1 MTCTVP
7 QGLLVKLVSKL
18 ALLGLPLAL
27 VACSA
32 LESDKVD
39 YKASV
44 KVTPLSVPPDL
55 TQLPRDTRYVTPG
68 GTVSATGFQSAAQ
81 SQGQNTVASNFAGM
95 RIEGMGAQRW
105 LVIDQPPE
113 KLWPVLKEFWQETGL
128 TLVRD
133 EPQLGIMETDWAEN
147 RAKLPQDFIRR
158 TLGKLVDGLYSTSTL
173 DKYRTRLERQA
184 GGAGSEIY
192 ISHRGVEEVYQ
203 DSGQTKT
210 IWQSRPTDTELEVEM
225 LRRLMLKL
233 GAGSQAAAVQVAAA
247 PPRPTSRLEQRE
259 GQPVVLVSESFD
271 RAWRRV
277 GLTLDRTGFT
287 VEDRDR
293 SQGLYYVRYVEPRPP
308 GQEEPGFFARMFS
321 ATPKDKTPQKYRISV
336 QGQGE
341 SSSVSVLDAEGAAV
355 RSDHAQSILRVI
367 ADDLR

>member
-1 MTCTVP
+1 MPCTVC

-39 YKASV
+39 YKAAV
-44 KVTPLSVPPDL
+44 KATPLSVPPDL

-81 SQGQNTVASNFAGM
+81 TQGQNTVASNYAGM
-95 RIEGMGAQRW
+95 RIEGVGPQRW
-105 LVIDQPPE
+105 LVLDQPPE
-113 KLWPVLKEFWQETGL
+113 KLWPALKEFWQETGL

-158 TLGKLVDGLYSTSTL
+158 TLGKLLDGLYSTSTL
-173 DKYRTRLERQA
+173 DKYRTRLERRA
-184 GGAGSEIY
+184 GGGTEIY
-192 ISHRGVEEVYQ
+192 ISHRGMEEVYK
-203 DSGQTKT
+203 DADKTKT
-210 IWQSRPTDTELEVEM
+210 IWQTRPTDTELEVEM

-247 PPRPTSRLEQRE
+247 LPRPTSRLEQSG
-259 GQPVVLVSESFD
+259 GQPVVRVSEGFD

-277 GLTLDRTGFT
+277 GLTLDRTGFS

-321 ATPKDKTPQKYRISV
+321 GAPKDKTPQKYRISV
-336 QGQGE
+336 RGE
-341 SSSVSVLDAEGAAV
+341 GENSSVSVLDADGAPV
-355 RSDHAQSILRVI
+355 RSDHAQSILKVI